1 MEHERG
7 QIDSPTRAKRLSTSH
22 YSNMVDADWS
32 VKGSLTVWALYAYF
46 SVSKSAAFE
55 LLVWCM

>member
-22 YSNMVDADWS
+22 YSQMVDADWS
-32 VKGSLTVWALYAYF
+32 VKF
-46 SVSKSAAFE
+46 SSQSMTTPTCV
-55 LLVWCM
+55 